1 MRMNRVTACLSA
13 LALGAGLLLAHSA
26 SATADVVEPK
36 VNDCL
41 LVDGDSYDTTA
52 AFDIVDCAETHNA
65 EVIKVLPY
73 PEDAGSPSTIKDRVW
88 ELFGGECSFEDM
100 WPWVGFKKGTLPIFV
115 GRYFRLPSD
124 DEWEG
129 GARWVICQSMWRTAA
144 GEVRAYEGRLPEIFA
159 ATPLLEWALCLN
171 RAPKSGSWNSAG
183 ACTSKSTWLFVPG
196 IMIKGKPGKTY
207 PKDFQARANA
217 LCAKKAKPFLK
228 KGAKTKPVAGLGPA
242 SDFPPGEIWG
252 DCFIA
257 KSDWNGKAG

>member
-1 MRMNRVTACLSA
+1 MNRVTACLSA

-52 AFDIVDCAETHNA
+52 AFDIVDCAETHNS

-73 PEDAGSPSTIKDRVW
+73 PEDAGKPSTITDRVW
-88 ELFGGECSFEDM
+88 ELFGGECTYDEM
-100 WPWVGFKKGTLPIFV
+100 KVWLGAGKVKLPLLA
-115 GRYFRLPSD
+115 GRNFRLPSD
-124 DEWEG
+124 AQWEA
-129 GARWVICQSMWRTAA
+129 GARWVLCGSIRPSATGQAR
-144 GEVRAYEGRLPEIFA
+144 EYEGRLPAIFA
-159 ATPLLEWALCLN
+159 STPFLEWAMCVT
-171 RAPKSGSWNSAG
+171 RTPKSGSWNDTEP
-183 ACTSKSTWLFVPG
+183 CTSKSKWLFVPG

-217 LCAKKAKPFLK
+217 LCAKEAKPFLK
-228 KGAKTKPVAGLGPA
+228 KGAKTKPVSGLGPA
-242 SDFPPGEIWG
+242 SDFPPGEIYG

-257 KSDWNGKAG
+257 KGDWNGKTR